1 MFLDQGPE
9 VLRTHGVGWF
19 FDCMPSV
26 MMGSL
31 GLVLSF
37 YMNFGVTGRGR
48 SEGCYR
54 TALRSLGF
62 YGETVAL
69 LLFISFHNTMG
80 LVRFGFLRA
89 WFPHKA
95 VNLSFGF
102 VIFVVFLCFVV
113 VEMTTD
119 THRSV

>member
-1 MFLDQGPE
+1 M
-9 VLRTHGVGWF
+9 VL
-19 FDCMPSV
+19 FDCMLRECNDGFPWSC
-26 MMGSL
+26 
-31 GLVLSF
+31 LVS

-69 LLFISFHNTMG
+69 LLFHFFSQYHG
-80 LVRFGFLRA
+80 VGSVRFSSA

-95 VNLSFGF
+95 VNLSSGF
-102 VIFVVFLCFVV
+102 VIFVVFLCSVV